1 MAETLGTAQS
11 EWTALG
17 TTTNATL
24 SAKDTYTLF
33 DTIPG
38 SVNPYAIAVP
48 ESNTLAL
55 LFFGD
60 PNAGDPKTIEVQFW
74 AVNGITIGMDDKYIG
89 IWLGTVELD
98 IGTTASTTLAANTF
112 FFSDIRITEDRS
124 MNPPG
129 MRVISAD
136 PDTTKGAA
144 VLAFDSLGAEYVV
157 VQIARKGG
165 IDLAAPRGGLSNKG
179 GTPWRRSTLE
189 QSSRTGHSRMAPLL
203 PPRSPTPAHTPTTP
217 PSLRRTPAQAC
228 L

>member
-1 MAETLGTAQS
+1 MLVREDAAMADTLGTAQS

-17 TTTNATL
+17 TTTNSTL
-24 SAKDTYTLF
+24 SAIGTYTLF

-38 SVNPYAIAVP
+38 GVNPYALAVP

-60 PNAGDPKTIEVQFW
+60 PSAGDPKTIEVQFW

-98 IGTTASTTLAANTF
+98 IGTTASTSLAANTF
-112 FFSDIRITEDRS
+112 FFSDIRITDDRS

-129 MRVISAD
+129 MRVIAAD

-144 VLAFDSLGAEYVV
+144 VLAFDSLGAEYVI

-165 IDLAAPRGGLSNKG
+165 IDLAGL
-179 GTPWRRSTLE
+179 
-189 QSSRTGHSRMAPLL
+189 
-203 PPRSPTPAHTPTTP
+203 
-217 PSLRRTPAQAC
+217 AC
-228 L
+228 RAF